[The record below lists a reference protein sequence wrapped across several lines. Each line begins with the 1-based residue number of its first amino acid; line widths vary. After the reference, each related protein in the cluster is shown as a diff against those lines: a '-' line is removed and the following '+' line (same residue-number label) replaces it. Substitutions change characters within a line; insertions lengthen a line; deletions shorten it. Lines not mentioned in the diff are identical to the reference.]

1 MAVTSDQH
9 TKRDGEDWLRLAEG
23 VGQAARRSQDVDRKV
38 MLGPSSGQE
47 SASREVDLLEPV
59 DTVQMI
65 VQQQQQQKLS
75 DAANAQAREVGVYH
89 PRPNGRAM
97 CLPASLA

>member
-1 MAVTSDQH
+1 MCEQGQQTRREGSVAVTSDQH

-47 SASREVDLLEPV
+47 SATREVDW
-59 DTVQMI
+59 
-65 VQQQQQQKLS
+65 
-75 DAANAQAREVGVYH
+75 
-89 PRPNGRAM
+89 
-97 CLPASLA
+97 